1 MSVENHEK
9 TEELDCTVT
18 VEDGSYMTCD
28 MIEDESSEEE
38 EGQEDDDI

>member
-1 MSVENHEK
+1 MSEKKHEN

-28 MIEDESSEEE
+28 MIEDDSSEEE
-38 EGQEDDDI
+38 ETQDD